1 LALGASPRGIIR
13 LAMSRAAALAGIGAV
28 CGLAAALVLGSA
40 LRETLYLAP
49 GKHSGILFGVGVH
62 DPASLAAAAFA
73 TLGLASLAALLPARR
88 AARIDPA
95 ITLRQD

>member
-1 LALGASPRGIIR
+1 MTRALRTLTKTPGYFALAVAVLGLGAGS
-13 LAMSRAAALAGIGAV
+13 ATVM
-28 CGLAAALVLGSA
+28 LGSA

-62 DPASLAAAAFA
+62 DPASLAAAALA
-73 TLGLASLAALLPARR
+73 TLGLVSLAALLPAMR

-95 ITLRQD
+95 IALRQD